1 MRVIIIEDEEAA
13 YKSLTRMIHNI
24 DNNIKIENWL
34 RSVKKAIDWFETNE
48 MPDLIF
54 LDIQLTD
61 GISFEIF
68 ETLEITSPVIFT
80 TAYSEYAIKAFEIN
94 GVDYLLK
101 PFNQEQLKKSVD
113 KYLKYHSGMNPSKFS
128 EIINLFK
135 TGKTDNLYKSR
146 FLVKTGDKL
155 KTILTS
161 EIAYFY
167 RDELVSLV
175 TKDNKK
181 FLLDHTLDELAEML
195 NPKEFFRINRQF
207 LIHIESIIQ
216 AHKYYKGK
224 LKIKISPETDD
235 ELIISQERAS
245 KFKEWMDGKVK

>member
-1 MRVIIIEDEEAA
+1 MRVLIIEDEEAA
-13 YKSLTRMIHNI
+13 FKSLTRMINNI
-24 DNNIKIENWL
+24 DNNIKIEGWL
-34 RSVKKAIDWFETNE
+34 RSVKKAIDWFKTNE

-54 LDIQLTD
+54 LDIKLTD

-68 ETLEITSPVIFT
+68 EMIEITSPVIFT

-101 PFNQEQLKKSVD
+101 PFSQEQFKKSIN
-113 KYLKYHSGMNPSKFS
+113 KYLKFHSDINPAKLG

-135 TGKTDNLYKSR
+135 TGETDNLYKSR
-146 FLVKTGDKL
+146 FLVKTRDKL
-155 KTILTS
+155 KAILTS

-175 TKDNKK
+175 TRDNKK
-181 FLLDHTLDELAEML
+181 FLLDYSLDELADIL
-195 NPKEFFRINRQF
+195 NPKDFFRINRQF
-207 LIHIESIIQ
+207 LIHIDSIIQ

-224 LKIKISPETDD
+224 LKIILSPETDE
-235 ELIISQERAS
+235 ELIISQEKAS
-245 KFKEWMDGKVK
+245 KFKDWMDDKVY